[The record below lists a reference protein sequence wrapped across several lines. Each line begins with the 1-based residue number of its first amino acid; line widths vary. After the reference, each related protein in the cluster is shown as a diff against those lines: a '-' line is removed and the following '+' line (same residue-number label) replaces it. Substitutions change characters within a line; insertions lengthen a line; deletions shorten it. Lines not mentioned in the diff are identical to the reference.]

1 MPNQNSNTNS
11 SRIEGFNK
19 ILILLDK
26 QKVEEEVDKKKND
39 KENANEISLLH
50 RVNSDDIMLNK
61 KLKIKNIQKNS
72 CLLNRQFKC
81 KIKLNKICMNLF

>member
-26 QKVEEEVDKKKND
+26 QKVEEEVDKKK
-39 KENANEISLLH
+39 
-50 RVNSDDIMLNK
+50 
-61 KLKIKNIQKNS
+61 
-72 CLLNRQFKC
+72 
-81 KIKLNKICMNLF
+81 

>member
-26 QKVEEEVDKKKND
+26 QKVEEEVDKKND

-61 KLKIKNIQKNS
+61 KLKI
-72 CLLNRQFKC
+72 
-81 KIKLNKICMNLF
+81 